1 MWKRMLLMLLLVAL
15 VIGALGFIKYRQIQA
30 AIAMGALMAPPP
42 AAVTTVVIKPQTWQP
57 VLSAVGSLKAVNGV
71 TVSTDLAGIVS
82 EIPLESGTR
91 VKKGDLLVQ
100 LDTQQEDAQLR
111 SAQARLELAKID
123 MERKRDL
130 VAKKAVAAS
139 DLDAAQSE
147 FRQAEAAVEEV
158 KAVVGRK
165 RIAAPFDGILG
176 IRQVNV
182 GQYLNPGAPII
193 PLQSLDPIY
202 VEFALP
208 QQHLETIAPGK
219 KLRLTASGL
228 TGQEFSGEITAIDSR
243 VDEASRNIMV
253 QGTIPNPDHKLRP
266 GMFVGVEV
274 LLPEQEGVLAVPSS
288 AINYAPY
295 GDSVYVV
302 KEEAGPDGKPTKM
315 VQQQIVRLGTTRGDL
330 VTLLSGVKAG
340 DEVVS
345 SGTFKLRPGAPVQVN
360 NVVQPGESPTPQPP
374 NS

>member
-1 MWKRMLLMLLLVAL
+1 MLLMLLLVAL

-42 AAVTTVVIKPQTWQP
+42 AAVTTVVVKPQTWQP

-91 VKKGDLLVQ
+91 VKKGEMLVQ

-158 KAVVGRK
+158 KAIIGRK
-165 RIAAPFDGILG
+165 RIAAPFDGVLG

-219 KLRLTASGL
+219 KLRVTASGL

-243 VDEASRNIMV
+243 VDEASRNILV
-253 QGTIPNPDHKLRP
+253 QGTVPNPDHKLRP
-266 GMFVGVEV
+266 GMFVGIEV

-288 AINYAPY
+288 AVNYAPY

-302 KEEAGPDGKPTKM
+302 KEQAGPDGKPTKM

-330 VTLLSGVKAG
+330 VTLVSGVKAG

-360 NVVQPGESPTPQPP
+360 NVVQPGENPTPQPP